1 MQYSI
6 NGDYPT
12 TNLPHRIR
20 LSDGTTKTDNT
31 TFTNDDLVSAGIT
44 TVADAPSY
52 DSNTHKLV
60 WNRETTEWDV
70 VELNENEL
78 ENLNT
83 EKWNTIRN
91 RRNDLLSDADQRVLR
106 YQSEER
112 VGITTHK
119 DSISDLD
126 AYMQDLRNIPQTYS
140 NPDDVI
146 WPSLDGPE

>member
-6 NGDYPT
+6 NGDYPIT
-12 TNLPHRIR
+12 SLPHRIR

-78 ENLNT
+78 EILNT

-91 RRNDLLSDADQRVLR
+91 RRNDLLSDADQKVLR
-106 YQSEER
+106 YLSEER

-140 NPDDVI
+140 NPDDVV
-146 WPSLDGPE
+146 WPSLDEPE

>member
-1 MQYSI
+1 MQYSV
-6 NGDYPT
+6 NGDYPIT
-12 TNLPHRIR
+12 TLPHRIR
-20 LSDGTTKTDNT
+20 LSNGLTKTDNT
-31 TFTNDDLVSAGIT
+31 TFTDSDLVSAGIT

-78 ENLNT
+78 EILNT

-91 RRNDLLSDADQRVLR
+91 RRNDLLSYADQRVLR

-140 NPDDVI
+140 NPDDVV